1 MDAHDSLK
9 GLLGWYLAAGV
20 DETICRV
27 PVNRLHA
34 APPAGALATA
44 PAIERMPRPS
54 SSPPGPG
61 PTPSPGRQPAR
72 NGEGPR
78 PAQAPAILASTP
90 TAPPPASAEAV
101 QSAYHAARQ
110 VATLEQL
117 KEAIAAFEGCAL
129 RRTAT
134 NLVFADGNPNAQVV
148 LLGEAPGADED
159 RQGVPFV
166 GQSGR
171 LLDRMLGSIGLAR
184 TEVLISNTV
193 FWRPPGNR
201 TPTTIEAAVCR
212 PFVERLIELVRPRI
226 LVALGGAAAK
236 SLLGRAESVGRLRGQ
251 WLPFTTPG
259 LEQPAQ
265 TIVTFHPAY
274 LLRTPSA
281 KREAWQDL
289 LKIKA
294 KLAER

>member
-20 DETICRV
+20 DETIGTT

-34 APPAGALATA
+34 PPPVSPAAAA
-44 PAIERMPRPS
+44 PASERMGRLWPAPSGPAPAASPQRPLAN
-54 SSPPGPG
+54 
-61 PTPSPGRQPAR
+61 T
-72 NGEGPR
+72 GEGPS
-78 PAQAPAILASTP
+78 AAPAILASTP
-90 TAPPPASAEAV
+90 TPLPPASAEAV
-101 QSAYHAARQ
+101 QSAYHAART
-110 VATLEQL
+110 VMTLEQL
-117 KEAIAAFEGCAL
+117 KETIAAFDGCAL

-134 NLVFADGNPNAQVV
+134 NLVFADGNPGARIV
-148 LLGEAPGADED
+148 LIGEAPGADED

-171 LLDRMLGSIGLAR
+171 LLDRMLGSIGLDR

-226 LVALGGAAAK
+226 IVALGGAAAK

-251 WLPFTTPG
+251 WLPFSTPK
-259 LEQPAQ
+259 LEKPIES
-265 TIVTFHPAY
+265 TVTFHPAY